1 MNANVSEQE
10 IATAVP
16 IQGAYNRKW
25 SDRTIAAV
33 IEAYNLGLTFTQ
45 IGQQFDINKNQAAGI
60 LNRAGA
66 LKKRVLGQ
74 KRSGIKPQNKNTNNV
89 NPRKKFKA
97 EPFDCKV
104 SAAPFLGVPLLKR
117 RFNQCA
123 YPDPNNFDPRNA
135 LYCGQPTYGTM
146 PYCEACMSVMYV
158 PAKARHRAPRPR

>member
-1 MNANVSEQE
+1 MNANVTEQE

-33 IEAYNLGLTFTQ
+33 IDAYNTGLTFSQ
-45 IGQQFDINKNQAAGI
+45 IGQLFDINKNQAAGI

-74 KRSGIKPQNKNTNNV
+74 KRSGGKPQNKNTNRIV
-89 NPRKKFKA
+89 IAPKFKA
-97 EPFDCKV
+97 EPFGRKM
-104 SAAPFLGVPLLKR
+104 SAAPFLGVPLLQRK
-117 RFNQCA
+117 FNQCA

-135 LYCGQPTYGTM
+135 LYCGQPTYGTL
-146 PYCEACMSVMYV
+146 PYCEACMSVMYI
-158 PAKARHRAPRPR
+158 PAKARNRAPRPR